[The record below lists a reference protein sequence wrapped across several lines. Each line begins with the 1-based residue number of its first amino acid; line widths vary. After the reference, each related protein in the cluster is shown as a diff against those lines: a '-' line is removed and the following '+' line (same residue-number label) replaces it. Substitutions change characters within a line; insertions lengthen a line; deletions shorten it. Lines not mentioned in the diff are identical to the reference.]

1 MFYHLSRKEVILFLS
16 MKNKQTLKNYRLL
29 SILPICEKIPE
40 RLTFNVMFTLFIEI
54 NLSRQTSLVL
64 NQVTLA

>member
-40 RLTFNVMFTLFIEI
+40 RLTFKVMFTLFIEI